1 MKILHFYRTYYP
13 DSFGGIE
20 QVIRQMMAGS
30 ARLGVQSEM
39 LTLTRDKKNL
49 DIEFEGHQVHRAPL
63 NFEIASTGVSFSA
76 FAKFSKLAQQADLI
90 HYHFPWPFMDVAHFA
105 CRIKKPSVVT
115 YHSDIVRQKNLLKL
129 YQPLKHCFL
138 NDVDRI
144 IATSPNYLAS
154 SPILERYKDKT
165 EIITY
170 GLDEK
175 IYPAIDPA
183 VVDYWKKRVGTRFF
197 LFVGMLRYYKGLHI
211 LLQALAQSDL
221 PMVIIGDGP
230 EEYKLKQQAQQ
241 LGLKNVQ
248 FLGALPEVDKVALLS
263 MCYALAFPSH
273 LRSEAFG
280 ISLLEAA
287 MFGKPMI
294 SSEIGTGTSYVNIA
308 NETGL
313 VVPPNDAEA
322 LGAALRYLWDQPQ
335 MAQRMGEQARVRYLE
350 TFTADKMAQNYVRLY
365 KELLT

>member
-1 MKILHFYRTYYP
+1 MRILHFYRTYYP

-30 ARLGVQSEM
+30 ARLGVQTEM

-49 DIEFEGHQVHRAPL
+49 EIEFEGHKVHRAPL
-63 NFEIASTGVSFSA
+63 NFEIASTGVSISA
-76 FAKFSKLAQQADLI
+76 FSKFSKLAQQADLI
-90 HYHFPWPFMDVAHFA
+90 HYHFPWPFMDLAHFA

-115 YHSDIVRQKNLLKL
+115 YHSDIVRQKKLLKL
-129 YQPLKHCFL
+129 YQPLKRCFL

-170 GLDEK
+170 GLDETT
-175 IYPAIDPA
+175 YPKIDPA
-183 VVDYWKKRVGTRFF
+183 IVEYWKNRVGTRFF

-211 LLQALAQSDL
+211 LLQALANTDL

-313 VVPPNDAEA
+313 VVPPNDADA
-322 LGAALRYLWDQPQ
+322 LACALKYLWEQPEL
-335 MAQRMGEQARVRYLE
+335 AKVMGEQARARYLN
-350 TFTADKMAQNYVRLY
+350 TFTADKMASNYVRLY
-365 KELLT
+365 QDLLT